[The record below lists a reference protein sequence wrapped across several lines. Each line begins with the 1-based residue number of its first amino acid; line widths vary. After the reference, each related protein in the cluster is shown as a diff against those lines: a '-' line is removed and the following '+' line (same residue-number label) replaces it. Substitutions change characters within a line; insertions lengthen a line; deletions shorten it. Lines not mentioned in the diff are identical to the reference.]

1 MKNCLISL
9 HFYVDRLI
17 NYCKYN
23 ELLGLVNEIK
33 IDFTQTW
40 CCGLKNASNYHA
52 KYVKMYGWFRVLVN
66 E

>member
-33 IDFTQTW
+33 IDFTQN
-40 CCGLKNASNYHA
+40 GAVA
-52 KYVKMYGWFRVLVN
+52 
-66 E
+66 